1 MTAAPSCAGPRQGA
15 VIFDCDG
22 TLVDSEELALDAL
35 AQLAAEHGLA
45 PDHASRLASMR
56 GEAMSTCLAFI
67 ASKLLQPMPVDFE
80 DLVRARMADAFRAAL
95 RPMPDARQVVEHIG
109 LPICVATNGPRSRA
123 ELTLGITGL
132 LPFFEGRI
140 YSAVEIGSYKPEPGL
155 LLFAAA
161 ALGVAPARCAVV
173 EDSEP
178 GMRAGLAAGM
188 EVYTVRCT
196 RPLSRELQ
204 GRVRL
209 LERLADLPT
218 AIGIGRTPETNW
230 RA

>member
-1 MTAAPSCAGPRQGA
+1 MTTANHRAGPRVSA

-22 TLVDSEELALDAL
+22 TLVDSEALALDAMARL
-35 AQLAAEHGLA
+35 ATEHGLA
-45 PDHASRLASMR
+45 ADHACQLATMR

-67 ASKLLQPMPVDFE
+67 ASKLPQPMPLHFE
-80 DLVRARMADAFRAAL
+80 DSVRARMADAFRAAL
-95 RPMPDARQVVEHIG
+95 RPMPDALLVVERIG

-140 YSAVEIGSYKPEPGL
+140 YSAVEVGSYKPQPDL
-155 LLFAAA
+155 FLFAAA

-188 EVYTVRCT
+188 EVYSVRST
-196 RPLSRELQ
+196 HPLPPELL

-209 LERLADLPT
+209 LDRLGDLPT
-218 AIGIGRTPETNW
+218 AIGIGQKSETDW
-230 RA
+230 RE